1 MRRLIILIFIL
12 FMMMTAVFA
21 NEKVIEDISFDI
33 LAYKINPEDYLKVLV
48 TDAINESLGVLS
60 NGDSIDLSDHVEELI
75 DSSKVIFSYRVVGLN
90 TTTVDLSFSISPLM
104 NEVGKEISADYEGVY
119 STLGVNGSGSRSGMY
134 FIEEGVKGSSYN
146 ETAGQNLPT
155 ISWSWY
161 TGTGLPEWIAR
172 GAVSMSI
179 DSDSYDSADIGTYT
193 ADVYVNITYN

>member
-104 NEVGKEISADYEGVY
+104 KEAGKEISADYEGVY

-134 FIEEGVKGSSYN
+134 FIKEGVKGSSYN